1 MFLLMG
7 SSVLITIAAITASPL
22 VVKEVPVVLFP
33 TGQNVNAATVLGK
46 VFLYNVWQHLEF
58 KTKKQ
63 QFYFLVSSNIWFK

>member
-46 VFLYNVWQHLEF
+46 Y
-58 KTKKQ
+58 
-63 QFYFLVSSNIWFK
+63 FYLMFGNI